1 MKIAILHYSAP
12 PVVGGVE
19 AVLARH
25 AKLMASA
32 GHEVR
37 VIAGTGDPFDR
48 RVHFISIPLLASRHT
63 VVLDAKSELDKGV
76 IPQGF
81 TNLVSEIK
89 VRLSQALDSVDLLI
103 AHNVCSLHKNLAL
116 TAALHELSQ
125 EEGNPK
131 LIVWHHDLAWTSGR
145 YEGELHPGYPWDL
158 LRTAW
163 PGVRQVTISELRRQ
177 DLAELQK
184 TPPEQIEVIPNGLD
198 VAQMLKLGSV
208 AAGLVEGLDLLA
220 AAPLLLLPVRITR
233 RKNIELALRTLA
245 ELSERMP
252 RAKLV
257 ITGPLGAHNPANLDY
272 FEELKQLRGDL
283 SLLNTAY
290 FLAEQVEGWLPD
302 EVIFDLYRVADALF
316 LPSWEEGFGIPI
328 LEAGLAGIPIFC
340 ADIPTLKA
348 LAGDEAV
355 PFPPDAQPE
364 QVATLVQEGLQA
376 NPTYRQ
382 RVRVRQNYTWQAIYA
397 QRIAPL
403 LEAR

>member
-355 PFPPDAQPE
+355 TFPPDAQPE

-382 RVRVRQNYTWQAIYA
+382 RVRVR
-397 QRIAPL
+397 P
-403 LEAR
+403 